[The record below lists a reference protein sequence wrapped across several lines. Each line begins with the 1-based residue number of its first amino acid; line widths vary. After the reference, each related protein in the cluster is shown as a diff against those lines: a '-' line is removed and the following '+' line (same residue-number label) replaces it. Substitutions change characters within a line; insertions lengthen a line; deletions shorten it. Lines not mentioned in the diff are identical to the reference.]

1 MNKYIF
7 SKGLHSL
14 EVQEIDNLAK
24 IQGVKGWAD
33 FFQVYQMLTNNGYT
47 IIK

>member
-7 SKGLHSL
+7 SKGIHSL
-14 EVQEIDNLAK
+14 EVQELDNLAK
-24 IQGVKGWAD
+24 VQGFRGWSD
-33 FFQVYQMLTNNGYT
+33 FFQVYQMLTSNGYT